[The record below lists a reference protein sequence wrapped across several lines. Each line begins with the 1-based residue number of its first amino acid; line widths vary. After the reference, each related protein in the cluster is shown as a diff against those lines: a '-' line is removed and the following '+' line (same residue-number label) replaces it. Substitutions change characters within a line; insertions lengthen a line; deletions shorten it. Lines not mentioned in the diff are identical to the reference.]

1 MADTIS
7 QQVIDF
13 TANYTSQ
20 QPDSITESTTL
31 ESIGI
36 VTIQDTIEY
45 MMELEDSFELIY
57 EESDASGIVT
67 VGDAIELI
75 KKKLGG

>member
-1 MADTIS
+1 MGNPID

-20 QPDSITESTTL
+20 SPDSITESTTL
-31 ESIGI
+31 DSIGI
-36 VTIQDTIEY
+36 SGIQETIQYT
-45 MMELEDSFELIY
+45 MELEDSFELIY
-57 EESDASGIVT
+57 EDGDGNGLVT
-67 VGDAIELI
+67 VGDAAALI